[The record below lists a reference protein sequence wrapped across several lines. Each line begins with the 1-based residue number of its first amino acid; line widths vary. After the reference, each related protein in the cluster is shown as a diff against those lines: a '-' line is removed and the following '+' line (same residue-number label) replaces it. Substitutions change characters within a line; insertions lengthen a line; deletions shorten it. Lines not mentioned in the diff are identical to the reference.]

1 MSARRAEAGDAVV
14 GANIRIHRL
23 AQRLSQSALA
33 RELGISFQQLQKYE
47 NGTNRVGAARLVRIA
62 VALGVPVTSLV
73 AGLDQGKRDAPS
85 PLALV
90 AHRHPLRLVQA
101 LAAIG
106 DRKVRLALIEVAEGI
121 ARKTRAS

>member
-14 GANIRIHRL
+14 GANIRVHRL
-23 AQRLSQSALA
+23 AQRMSQSALA

-47 NGTNRVGAARLVRIA
+47 SGTNRVGAARLARIA
-62 VALGVPVTSLV
+62 LALGVRVTALLEGIEQS
-73 AGLDQGKRDAPS
+73 KRRAAS
-85 PLALV
+85 PLALI

-106 DRKVRLALIEVAEGI
+106 DRRVRLALIAVAEGI
-121 ARKTRAS
+121 ARRKRAP